1 MNAQQMQPRGSEA
14 VEIGGRQIAII
25 LLTLATAV
33 VHLVL
38 LNISS
43 GGFDPLFT
51 LNGLGYLG
59 LLALYFLPIP
69 IARDN
74 RGLVRWLFMGFTA
87 VTVIAW
93 VAIGLRIP
101 LGYIDKAIEIVLI
114 VLLWMD
120 RS

>member
-1 MNAQQMQPRGSEA
+1 MNAQQMQTRGSEGMQ
-14 VEIGGRQIAII
+14 IGGRQIAII
-25 LLTLATAV
+25 LLTLATAA

-43 GGFDPLFT
+43 GGLDPLFT

-74 RGLVRWLFMGFTA
+74 RGLVRWLFLAFTA

-93 VAIGLRIP
+93 LAIGLRVP
-101 LGYIDKAIEIVLI
+101 LGYVDKAIELVLM
-114 VLLWMD
+114 VMLWID
-120 RS
+120 GS